1 MNIQANIENL
11 SIRDKEGQSLGQDY
25 QNEVTKI
32 YSNIENLR
40 NAWSG
45 QDNETYINKVNEY
58 KADIEKLGKVI
69 DRYGLF
75 LVETARNLENIQNEI
90 ASQAGKL

>member
-1 MNIQANIENL
+1 MNIQDNTENL
-11 SIRDKEGQSLGQDY
+11 STRGKEVQSLAQDY
-25 QNEVTKI
+25 QNEVSKI

-45 QDNETYINKVNEY
+45 QDNQAYINKVNEY
-58 KADIEKLGKVI
+58 KADIENLGKVI

>member
-1 MNIQANIENL
+1 ML
-11 SIRDKEGQSLGQDY
+11 GVDKIIKL
-25 QNEVTKI
+25 I
-32 YSNIENLR
+32 L
-40 NAWSG
+40 
-45 QDNETYINKVNEY
+45 NEY
-58 KADIEKLGKVI
+58 KTDIENLGKVI

>member
-11 SIRDKEGQSLGQDY
+11 SIRGKKVQSLAQDY

-45 QDNETYINKVNEY
+45 QDNQAYINKVNEY

-69 DRYGLF
+69 DSYGLF

>member
-1 MNIQANIENL
+1 MNIQANIENP
-11 SIRDKEGQSLGQDY
+11 SIRGKEVQSLAQDY

-45 QDNETYINKVNEY
+45 QDNQAYINKVNEY
-58 KADIEKLGKVI
+58 KADIENLGKVI
-69 DRYGLF
+69 NRYGLF

>member
-11 SIRDKEGQSLGQDY
+11 SICGKEVQSLAQDY

-45 QDNETYINKVNEY
+45 QDNQAYINKVNEY

-69 DRYGLF
+69 DSYGLF

>member
-1 MNIQANIENL
+1 MNIQA
-11 SIRDKEGQSLGQDY
+11 
-25 QNEVTKI
+25 
-32 YSNIENLR
+32 NIENLR

-45 QDNETYINKVNEY
+45 QDNQAYINKVNEY

-69 DRYGLF
+69 DSYGLF

>member
-1 MNIQANIENL
+1 MNIQANTENL
-11 SIRDKEGQSLGQDY
+11 STRGKEVQSLARDY

-45 QDNETYINKVNEY
+45 QDNQAYINKVNEY

-69 DRYGLF
+69 DSYGLF

>member
-1 MNIQANIENL
+1 MNIQTNIENL
-11 SIRDKEGQSLGQDY
+11 SIRGKEVQSLAQDY
-25 QNEVTKI
+25 QNEVIKI

-45 QDNETYINKVNEY
+45 QDNQAYINKVNEY
-58 KADIEKLGKVI
+58 KADIENLGKVI